1 MESIKNNENEEICVH
16 EAAWVFN
23 VKGNLLEKELTVARK
38 NGDQALISE
47 LEAALVTCRENEM
60 IMYEEHWAQEKAA
73 TEYFNEHPEE
83 LERLIKSGRRVNLD
97 F

>member
-1 MESIKNNENEEICVH
+1 MESCIINEDEDIGVL
-16 EAAWVFN
+16 EAAFGFN

-38 NGDQALISE
+38 KGDQALISE

-73 TEYFNEHPEE
+73 IEYFNEHPEE
-83 LERLIKSGRRVNLD
+83 LERLIKSGHPVNLD